1 MVHFTSRM
9 ISMQTQWDFEMVL
22 PLPKWDGVRDKG
34 QTLNISK
41 GPHSGMLWLSK
52 HF

>member
-9 ISMQTQWDFEMVL
+9 ISMQTQWDYEMVL